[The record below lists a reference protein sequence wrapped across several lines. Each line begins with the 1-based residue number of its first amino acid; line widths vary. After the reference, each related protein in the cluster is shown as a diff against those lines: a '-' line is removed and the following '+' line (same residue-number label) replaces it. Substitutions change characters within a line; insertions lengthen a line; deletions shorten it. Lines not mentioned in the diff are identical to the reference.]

1 MSKYDKKEKH
11 MTALIPFIK
20 RSTLNDWVYDIDRFF
35 EPMTSTAYE
44 GRMLS
49 LSGDIEEDDEKILMS
64 FDLPGL
70 KDGDFSVKIH
80 ENRLTL
86 SGERKKEVKP
96 EGEKHGYV
104 YYGREFGKFNKVFTL
119 PKTVDKTKVTAEYKD
134 GVLTIALPKQ
144 EPEAENVID
153 VKIK

>member
-1 MSKYDKKEKH
+1 

-20 RSTLNDWVYDIDRFF
+20 RSTLNDWVCDIDRIF
-35 EPMTSTAYE
+35 EPLANTPYE

-49 LSGDIEEDDEKILMS
+49 ISGDIEEDEQKIVMS

-70 KDGDFSVKIH
+70 KEGEFSVKIQ

-96 EGEKHGYV
+96 ESEKNSYV

-119 PKTVDKTKVTAEYKD
+119 PKTVDKSKVTAEYKD